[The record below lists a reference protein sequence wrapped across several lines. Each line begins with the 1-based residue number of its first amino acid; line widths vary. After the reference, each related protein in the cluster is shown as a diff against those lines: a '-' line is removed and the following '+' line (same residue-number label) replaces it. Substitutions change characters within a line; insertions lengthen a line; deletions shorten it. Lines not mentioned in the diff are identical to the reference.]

1 LAAFDQK
8 TRAEGFA
15 VMTSR
20 RLLILAIVAIVAIGA
35 GVWLAGR
42 QGSTGSSAGTGA
54 LYPELK
60 EQLNS
65 VSAVNL
71 YKAGDARV
79 VELKKQGESW
89 TVSERDNY
97 VADDSKVRKLLV
109 EIADAKVY
117 EQKTSNPEEYTKLGV
132 EDTTGK
138 GATSLRVELVGT
150 PKPVNLIVGKQGV
163 GTRSNYV
170 RRAGE
175 PQSWLV
181 NATIDTS
188 STPEAW
194 LRKDIIDVS
203 ADRMQSATVEAKA
216 AKPYTAAKAARADAN
231 FNVEGLPKGK
241 SLSAPTAANSVA
253 MALTSL
259 SLADVR
265 AASAFQSKPP
275 AAHATFKT
283 FDGLIVEVDGW
294 VQDNKHYIALRPSF
308 DAAQA
313 ERFQV
318 ATAPVAEKKGEPP
331 AANKPEEPPKP
342 AAPNVAEDAK
352 KAAAKTSGWVYEI
365 PDYKYEALFKPV
377 DQLVGK

>member
-1 LAAFDQK
+1 
-8 TRAEGFA
+8 
-15 VMTSR
+15 MTSR
-20 RLLILAIVAIVAIGA
+20 NLLILAIVAIVAIGA

-60 EQLNS
+60 AQLNS

-71 YKAGDARV
+71 YKAGDARI

-97 VADDSKVRKLLV
+97 SADDSKVRKLLV
-109 EIADAKVY
+109 DIADAKIY
-117 EQKTSNPEEYTKLGV
+117 EQKTSNPAEYPKLGV

-138 GATSLRVELVGT
+138 GATSLRIELVGT

-163 GTRSNYV
+163 GARSTYV

-203 ADRMQSATVEAKA
+203 ADRVQSATVETKG
-216 AKPYTAAKAARADAN
+216 AKPYTAAKATRADAN
-231 FNVEGLPKGK
+231 FSVEGLPKGK
-241 SLSAPTAANSVA
+241 SLSAPTAANGVA
-253 MALTSL
+253 MALTGL

-265 AASAFQSKPP
+265 AASAFQATPP
-275 AAHATFKT
+275 AAHTTFKT
-283 FDGLIVEVDGW
+283 FDGLTVEVDGW
-294 VQDNKHYIALRPSF
+294 VQDNKHYVALRPSF

-313 ERFQV
+313 ERFKV
-318 ATAPVAEKKGEPP
+318 ATAPVEEKKPEEKKPEEKNGEAPT
-331 AANKPEEPPKP
+331 AAKPEEPPQP
-342 AAPNVAEDAK
+342 AAPNVAEDAR
-352 KAAAKTSGWVYEI
+352 KATARLSGWVYEI

>member
-1 LAAFDQK
+1 
-8 TRAEGFA
+8 
-15 VMTSR
+15 MTSR
-20 RLLILAIVAIVAIGA
+20 RLLILAIAAIVAIGA

-42 QGSTGSSAGTGA
+42 EGSTGSSAGTGA
-54 LYPELK
+54 LYPQLK

-65 VSAVNL
+65 VSAVNM

-79 VELKKQGESW
+79 VSLKKQGDEW

-97 VADDSKVRKLLV
+97 PADASKVRKLLV
-109 EIADAKVY
+109 AIADAKVY
-117 EQKTSNPEEYTKLGV
+117 EQKTSNPSSYATLGV
-132 EDTTGK
+132 EDTK
-138 GATSLRVELVGT
+138 DKNATSLRIELVGA
-150 PKPVNLIVGKQGV
+150 PKPVNLIVGKQGA
-163 GTRSNYV
+163 GAHSNYV

-181 NATIDTS
+181 NASIDSS

-194 LRKDIIDVS
+194 LRKDIIDVG
-203 ADRMQSATVEAKA
+203 ADRMQSATVQTKD
-216 AKPYTAAKAARADAN
+216 AKPYTAAKATRADAN
-231 FNVEGLPKGK
+231 FNVDGLPKGK

-253 MALTSL
+253 SALASL
-259 SLADVR
+259 SLSDVR

-283 FDGLIVEVDGW
+283 FDGLVVDVDGW
-294 VQDNKHYIALRPSF
+294 VQDNKHYVALRPSF

-313 ERFQV
+313 ERFKV
-318 ATAPVAEKKGEPP
+318 ATAPEEKKPEEQKPEAQKGEAP

-342 AAPNVAEDAK
+342 AAPNVQEDAK
-352 KAAAKTSGWVYEI
+352 KAASKLSGWVYEI

-377 DQLVGK
+377 EQLVGK

>member
-1 LAAFDQK
+1 
-8 TRAEGFA
+8 
-15 VMTSR
+15 MTSR
-20 RLLILAIVAIVAIGA
+20 RLLILAIAAIVAIGA

-42 QGSTGSSAGTGA
+42 EGSTGSSAGTGA
-54 LYPELK
+54 LYPQLK

-65 VSAVNL
+65 VSAVNM

-79 VELKKQGESW
+79 VSLKKQGDEW

-97 VADDSKVRKLLV
+97 PADASKVRKLLV
-109 EIADAKVY
+109 AIADAKVY
-117 EQKTSNPEEYTKLGV
+117 EQKTSNPSSYATLGV
-132 EDTTGK
+132 EDTK
-138 GATSLRVELVGT
+138 DKNATSLRIELVGA
-150 PKPVNLIVGKQGV
+150 PKPVNLIVGKQGA
-163 GTRSNYV
+163 GAHSNYV

-181 NATIDTS
+181 NASIDTS

-194 LRKDIIDVS
+194 LRKDIIDVG
-203 ADRMQSATVEAKA
+203 ADRMQSATVQTKD
-216 AKPYTAAKAARADAN
+216 AKPYTAAKATRADAN
-231 FNVEGLPKGK
+231 FNVDGLPKGK

-253 MALTSL
+253 SALASL
-259 SLADVR
+259 SLSDVR

-283 FDGLIVEVDGW
+283 FDGLVVDVDGW
-294 VQDNKHYIALRPSF
+294 VQDNKHYVALRPSF

-313 ERFQV
+313 ERFKV
-318 ATAPVAEKKGEPP
+318 ATAPEEKKPEEQKPEAQKGEAP

-342 AAPNVAEDAK
+342 AAPNVQEDAK
-352 KAAAKTSGWVYEI
+352 QAASKLSGWVYEI
-365 PDYKYEALFKPV
+365 PDYKYEALFKSV

>member
-1 LAAFDQK
+1 
-8 TRAEGFA
+8 
-15 VMTSR
+15 MTSR
-20 RLLILAIVAIVAIGA
+20 RLLILAIAAIVAIGA

-42 QGSTGSSAGTGA
+42 EGSTGSSAGTGA
-54 LYPELK
+54 LYPQLK

-65 VSAVNL
+65 VSAVNM

-79 VELKKQGESW
+79 VSLKKQGDEW

-97 VADDSKVRKLLV
+97 PADASKVRKLLV
-109 EIADAKVY
+109 AIADAKVY
-117 EQKTSNPEEYTKLGV
+117 EQKTSNPSSYATLGV
-132 EDTTGK
+132 EDTK
-138 GATSLRVELVGT
+138 DKNATSLRIELVGA
-150 PKPVNLIVGKQGV
+150 PKPVNLIVGKQGA
-163 GTRSNYV
+163 GAHSNYV

-181 NATIDTS
+181 NASIDTS

-194 LRKDIIDVS
+194 LRNDIIDVG
-203 ADRMQSATVEAKA
+203 ADRMQSATVQTKD
-216 AKPYTAAKAARADAN
+216 AKPYTAAKATRADAN
-231 FNVEGLPKGK
+231 FNVDGLPKGK

-253 MALTSL
+253 SALASL
-259 SLADVR
+259 SLSDVR

-283 FDGLIVEVDGW
+283 FDGLVVDVDGW
-294 VQDNKHYIALRPSF
+294 VQDNKHYVALRPSF

-313 ERFQV
+313 ERFKV
-318 ATAPVAEKKGEPP
+318 ATAPEEKKPEEQKPEAQKGEAP

-342 AAPNVAEDAK
+342 AAPNVQEDAK
-352 KAAAKTSGWVYEI
+352 KAASKLSGWVYEI
-365 PDYKYEALFKPV
+365 PDYKYEALFKSV

>member
-1 LAAFDQK
+1 
-8 TRAEGFA
+8 
-15 VMTSR
+15 MTSR
-20 RLLILAIVAIVAIGA
+20 RLLILALVAIVAIGA

-42 QGSTGSSAGTGA
+42 QGSTGSSAGSGA

-60 EQLNS
+60 GQLNS
-65 VSAVNL
+65 VSAVNI

-97 VADDSKVRKLLV
+97 PADESKVRKLLV

-117 EQKTSNPEEYTKLGV
+117 EQKTSNPAEYPKLGV

-138 GATSLRVELVGT
+138 GATSLRIELVGT

-163 GTRSNYV
+163 GARSNYV

-175 PQSWLV
+175 PNSWLV

-194 LRKDIIDVS
+194 LRKDIIDVG
-203 ADRMQSATVEAKA
+203 ADRMQSATVETKG
-216 AKPYTAAKAARADAN
+216 AKPYTAAKATRADAN
-231 FNVEGLPKGK
+231 FGVEGLPKGK

-253 MALTSL
+253 TALTSL
-259 SLADVR
+259 GLVDTRV
-265 AASAFQSKPP
+265 ASAFQATPP

-283 FDGLIVEVDGW
+283 FDGLIVDVDGW
-294 VQDNKHYIALRPSF
+294 VQGNKHYVALRPAF

-313 ERFQV
+313 ERFKV
-318 ATAPVAEKKGEPP
+318 ATAPAEEKKSEGK
-331 AANKPEEPPKP
+331 KPEEPPKP
-342 AAPNVAEDAK
+342 AAPNVEEDAK
-352 KAAAKTSGWVYEI
+352 TAAAKLSGWVYEI
-365 PDYKYEALFKPV
+365 PDYKYEALFKPL
-377 DQLVGK
+377 DQLLAK

>member
-1 LAAFDQK
+1 
-8 TRAEGFA
+8 
-15 VMTSR
+15 MTSR
-20 RLLILAIVAIVAIGA
+20 RLLILAIAAIVAIGA

-42 QGSTGSSAGTGA
+42 EGSTGSSAGTGA
-54 LYPELK
+54 LYPQLK

-65 VSAVNL
+65 VSAVNM

-79 VELKKQGESW
+79 VSLKKQGDEW

-97 VADDSKVRKLLV
+97 PADASKVRKLLV
-109 EIADAKVY
+109 AIADAKVY
-117 EQKTSNPEEYTKLGV
+117 EQKTSNPSSYATLGV
-132 EDTTGK
+132 EDTK
-138 GATSLRVELVGT
+138 DKNATSLRIELVGA
-150 PKPVNLIVGKQGV
+150 PKPVNLIVGKQGA
-163 GTRSNYV
+163 GAHSNYV

-181 NATIDTS
+181 NASIDTS

-194 LRKDIIDVS
+194 LRKDIIDVG
-203 ADRMQSATVEAKA
+203 ADRMQSATVQTKD
-216 AKPYTAAKAARADAN
+216 AKPYTAAKATRADAN
-231 FNVEGLPKGK
+231 FNVDGLPKGK

-253 MALTSL
+253 SALASL
-259 SLADVR
+259 SLSDVH

-283 FDGLIVEVDGW
+283 FDGLVVDVDGW
-294 VQDNKHYIALRPSF
+294 VQDNKHYVALRPSF

-313 ERFQV
+313 ERFKV
-318 ATAPVAEKKGEPP
+318 ATAPEEKKPEEQKPEAQKGEAP

-342 AAPNVAEDAK
+342 AAPNVQEDAK
-352 KAAAKTSGWVYEI
+352 KAASKLSGWVYEI

-377 DQLVGK
+377 EQLVGK